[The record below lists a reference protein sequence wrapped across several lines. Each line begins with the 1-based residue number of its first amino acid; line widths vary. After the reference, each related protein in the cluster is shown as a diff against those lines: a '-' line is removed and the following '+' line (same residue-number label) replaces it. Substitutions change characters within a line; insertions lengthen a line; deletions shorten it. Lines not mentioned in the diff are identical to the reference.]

1 MASGSTGSMRSNV
14 KGSLL
19 VFASALC
26 WSFSGILGKNLSWN
40 GFSKTGV
47 RAIVAVIVYA
57 LYRKSFK
64 VRLSKSTW
72 IGALGVSLTSLL
84 YMLALTLTTSANAIV
99 LQYSMPVYVVAL
111 NYLLFKTKPTFKQ
124 LIVVPLLMLGVALCC
139 LGGSVGGEEL
149 RHQMAGNLI
158 ALLSGLTFSLVFLA
172 GRMRS
177 ADSVEYTYFGN
188 CLSLLLVV
196 SVFFDKNVRFGFSV
210 DIMKDWLLILLMG
223 LSLGMGYLLLGI
235 GLKSASPLSAA
246 VLENLEPA
254 LNPVWVFLFL
264 GERPGTLGIIGC
276 AIVIVTVT
284 LYSILP
290 EKRKT

>member
-149 RHQMAGNLI
+149 RHQTAGNLI

-172 GRMRS
+172 GRMRG
-177 ADSVEYTYFGN
+177 ADSVQYTYFGN

-235 GLKSASPLSAA
+235 GLKSASALSAA

>member
-1 MASGSTGSMRSNV
+1 MRSSNV

-149 RHQMAGNLI
+149 RHQTAGNLI

-172 GRMRS
+172 GRMRG
-177 ADSVEYTYFGN
+177 ADSVQYTYFGN